1 MSMINKNRSQTKEEE
16 SVWVDLSSA
25 TLDIKAKSE
34 VIYNSLYSDKLPIEH
49 EDGIKHFYM

>member
-1 MSMINKNRSQTKEEE
+1 MINKNRSQTKEQE

-34 VIYNSLYSDKLPIEH
+34 VIYNSLLYTQTSYQLSMKME
-49 EDGIKHFYM
+49 